1 MVIGGPQHAAI
12 YRILG
17 CRGFVRHLV
26 IGPAKPSLTGTEGLS
41 RPGRS
46 ARLWGSALRMT
57 SRIART
63 LGRIQEGVTRTVADL
78 LDPEFLKILV
88 CPETKAPLIQIGEW
102 LYSTDSGNRKRY
114 PIRDG
119 IPVLL
124 IDQSEAV
131 DEQEFQRLKTGTQES

>member
-1 MVIGGPQHAAI
+1 MG
-12 YRILG
+12 
-17 CRGFVRHLV
+17 
-26 IGPAKPSLTGTEGLS
+26 
-41 RPGRS
+41 
-46 ARLWGSALRMT
+46 

-63 LGRIQEGVTRTVADL
+63 EGGIQEGVTRTVADP

-88 CPETKAPLIQIGEW
+88 CPETKAPLIQMGEW

-131 DEQEFQRLKTGTQES
+131 DEQEFQRLKAGTQES